1 MILPDLD
8 PSHPEANVLNSS
20 RLARRHCKDFRN
32 QCEELLRKNVYE
44 HQQKQY
50 INLMEE
56 LERVPQQFHS
66 LPFHKAIFNT
76 TPVNALS
83 LEAQAH
89 LWHQRLMIHCGD
101 FNFKDLHTKV
111 DGISNPN
118 KFEMDELSK
127 CSTCMRTKLTKS
139 SAGHR
144 SLRDRVTKPYQL
156 IYADHAFSGRVRRDE
171 EGNKKE

>member
-1 MILPDLD
+1 
-8 PSHPEANVLNSS
+8 
-20 RLARRHCKDFRN
+20 
-32 QCEELLRKNVYE
+32 
-44 HQQKQY
+44 
-50 INLMEE
+50 MEE

-89 LWHQRLMIHCGD
+89 LWHQRLIHCGE

-111 DGISNPN
+111 DGIPNLN

-139 SAGHR
+139 SPGHR
-144 SLRDRVTKPYQL
+144 SLRDLSSY
-156 IYADHAFSGRVRRDE
+156 
-171 EGNKKE
+171 